1 MLTGAIGT
9 VGTPPSAGL
18 QNRFL
23 QTLQGVGDFLSRNPF
38 SLHGPAVNVLCFKQ
52 GRFGLLAHCGAGR
65 GTRELAVSN
74 KAMCLKTLMRG
85 QSEPLGSVLHAL
97 QPIPTF
103 SPL

>member
-18 QNRFL
+18 QNRFR
-23 QTLQGVGDFLSRNPF
+23 QALQGAGDFLSRNPF
-38 SLHGPAVNVLCFKQ
+38 SLHGPAVTVPLL
-52 GRFGLLAHCGAGR
+52 GPFGLLAHCGAGR
-65 GTRELAVSN
+65 GTCEPAVSN
-74 KAMCLKTLMRG
+74 KAMCLKTPKCG